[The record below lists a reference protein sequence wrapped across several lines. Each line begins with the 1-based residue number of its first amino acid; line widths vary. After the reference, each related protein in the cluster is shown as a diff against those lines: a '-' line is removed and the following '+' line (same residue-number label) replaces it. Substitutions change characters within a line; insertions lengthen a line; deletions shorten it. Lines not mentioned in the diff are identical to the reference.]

1 MYVHGAYLDRRDAK
15 SHPIS
20 AATDRTLLRWN
31 SPMYPQHRRKGGST
45 LAARIGTGFR
55 LGLAAALLLLLLA
68 VAGGGYYYA
77 VYAPPV
83 AAPDNARALEQAR
96 AEALKRVAQQRLLA
110 QQQEQEQRAA
120 AQRQAAKAAAQA
132 AYQACLTSAAATR
145 NASQAAECKRLAD
158 KTAADRAD
166 CLGKLKLP
174 QAYCGASYPARDA
187 APDCT
192 LPAEIATVLD
202 AAVERARYRCER
214 ESKAAE

>member
-1 MYVHGAYLDRRDAK
+1 
-15 SHPIS
+15 
-20 AATDRTLLRWN
+20 
-31 SPMYPQHRRKGGST
+31 
-45 LAARIGTGFR
+45 LAARIGAGFR
-55 LGLAAALLLLLLA
+55 LGVAAALLLLLA

-120 AQRQAAKAAAQA
+120 AQREAAKAAAQA
-132 AYQACLTSAAATR
+132 AYQACLTGAAATR
-145 NASQAAECKRLAD
+145 DASQAAECKRLAD
-158 KTAADRAD
+158 KTAADRAN

-187 APDCT
+187 APNCT

>member
-1 MYVHGAYLDRRDAK
+1 
-15 SHPIS
+15 
-20 AATDRTLLRWN
+20 
-31 SPMYPQHRRKGGST
+31 MYPQHRRKGGST
-45 LAARIGTGFR
+45 LAARIGAGFR
-55 LGLAAALLLLLLA
+55 LGVAAALLLLLLA

-96 AEALKRVAQQRLLA
+96 AEALKRVAQRRLLA
-110 QQQEQEQRAA
+110 QQQEQEQEQRAA
-120 AQRQAAKAAAQA
+120 AQRQAAQAAAQA
-132 AYQACLTSAAATR
+132 AYQACLTGAAATR
-145 NASQAAECKRLAD
+145 DASQAAECKRLAD

-174 QAYCGASYPARDA
+174 QVYCEASYPARDA

>member
-1 MYVHGAYLDRRDAK
+1 M
-15 SHPIS
+15 
-20 AATDRTLLRWN
+20 
-31 SPMYPQHRRKGGST
+31 
-45 LAARIGTGFR
+45 AARIGAGFR
-55 LGLAAALLLLLLA
+55 LGVAAALLLLLA

-132 AYQACLTSAAATR
+132 AYQACLTGAATR
-145 NASQAAECKRLAD
+145 DASQAAECKRLAD

-174 QAYCGASYPARDA
+174 QAYCEASYPARDA

>member
-1 MYVHGAYLDRRDAK
+1 MSLRSSGLQIARFCAGTHRCILNTGAR
-15 SHPIS
+15 
-20 AATDRTLLRWN
+20 
-31 SPMYPQHRRKGGST
+31 GGST
-45 LAARIGTGFR
+45 LAARIGAGFR
-55 LGLAAALLLLLLA
+55 LGLAAALLLLA

-120 AQRQAAKAAAQA
+120 AQREAAKAAAQA
-132 AYQACLTSAAATR
+132 AYQACLTGAAATR
-145 NASQAAECKRLAD
+145 DASQAAECKRLAD
-158 KTAADRAD
+158 KTAADRAN

-174 QAYCGASYPARDA
+174 QAYCGASYPTRDA